1 MELSA
6 VLTAFVV
13 MTFASAAVA
22 PLEWNV
28 TNNSTLPAGA
38 EAGGGTV
45 SLCASPAWALLP
57 STCHCPKRRGDT
69 TVICRGAA
77 LEAPPI
83 KPPQGLIKL
92 DLSNNSITELLP
104 RAFAEYEQLE
114 ELNLSENRLLT
125 LNRDAFVGCK
135 VLKKLHMQKCGL
147 LQVPTE
153 ALQPL
158 RMLNTLNLGHN
169 SLTTLEEDAFSE
181 LDHLAIL
188 LLKRNRISSIHDLA
202 LANLSA
208 LRVLE
213 LDDNLLREFP
223 RALSTVS
230 QLKELSIS
238 GNRIQRMDSD
248 SLPRQL
254 VLLDMRST
262 ALSEVADDTF
272 RHMTRLRNM

>member
-1 MELSA
+1 
-6 VLTAFVV
+6 
-13 MTFASAAVA
+13 
-22 PLEWNV
+22 
-28 TNNSTLPAGA
+28 
-38 EAGGGTV
+38 
-45 SLCASPAWALLP
+45 
-57 STCHCPKRRGDT
+57 
-69 TVICRGAA
+69 
-77 LEAPPI
+77 
-83 KPPQGLIKL
+83 
-92 DLSNNSITELLP
+92 
-104 RAFAEYEQLE
+104 
-114 ELNLSENRLLT
+114 
-125 LNRDAFVGCK
+125 
-135 VLKKLHMQKCGL
+135 MQKCGL

-272 RHMTRLRNM
+272 RHMTRLRN